1 MRDPNPASP
10 APRQPWS
17 HPFRLADLAA
27 RKPTRFTLAPD
38 DAAVRAL
45 AEDLGILALRK
56 LSFRGELVPKGRHD
70 WELTAHLGATAV
82 QACIVTLAPVQTRID
97 EQVLRRY
104 LADMPQPEGDE
115 VEMPEDDT
123 AEPLPQVIDAG
134 AVMAEALALA
144 LPLYP
149 RAPGA
154 ELGAVQGTPPGAE
167 PIVEEKLRPFA
178 GLADLMRQRG
188 TADGRPGADGDM
200 GKDTGKDAGK
210 DAGRESP
217 KKPEG

>member
-1 MRDPNPASP
+1 MQDRPPMTPPPNL
-10 APRQPWS
+10 PWS
-17 HPFRLADLAA
+17 HPLRVAELAA
-27 RKPTRFTLAPD
+27 RKPTRFALALEGP
-38 DAAVRAL
+38 ALAAL
-45 AEDLGILALRK
+45 AEDLGLLEVRK

-70 WELTAHLGATAV
+70 WELTATLGTSVV

-97 EQVLRRY
+97 EDVKRRY
-104 LADMPQPEGDE
+104 LAEMPQIEADE

-123 AEPLPQVIDAG
+123 VEPLPQVIDIG

-154 ELGAVQGTPPGAE
+154 DLGAVQGTPPGAE

-178 GLADLMRQRG
+178 GLADLLKQR
-188 TADGRPGADGDM
+188 DGEGEK
-200 GKDTGKDAGK
+200 KD
-210 DAGRESP
+210 E
-217 KKPEG
+217 E

>member
-1 MRDPNPASP
+1 MQDRPPMSPPPNL
-10 APRQPWS
+10 PWS
-17 HPFRLADLAA
+17 HPLRVAELAA
-27 RKPTRFTLAPD
+27 RKPTRFALALEGP
-38 DAAVRAL
+38 ALAAL
-45 AEDLGILALRK
+45 AEDLGLLEVRK

-70 WELTAHLGATAV
+70 WELTATLGTSVV

-97 EQVLRRY
+97 EDVKRRY
-104 LADMPQPEGDE
+104 LAEMPQIEADE

-123 AEPLPQVIDAG
+123 VEPLPQVIDIG

-154 ELGAVQGTPPGAE
+154 DLGAVQGTPPGAE

-178 GLADLMRQRG
+178 GLADLLKQR
-188 TADGRPGADGDM
+188 DGEGEK
-200 GKDTGKDAGK
+200 KD
-210 DAGRESP
+210 E
-217 KKPEG
+217 E